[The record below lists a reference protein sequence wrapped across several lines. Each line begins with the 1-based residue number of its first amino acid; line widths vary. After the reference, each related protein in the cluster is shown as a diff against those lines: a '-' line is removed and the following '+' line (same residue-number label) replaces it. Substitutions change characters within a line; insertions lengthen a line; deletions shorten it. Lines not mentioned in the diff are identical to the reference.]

1 MLFYMSQVGK
11 QIITYNLSL
20 KDAGLSSYYY
30 KVTQQ
35 IYLLFESDEAQIM
48 RTKNM
53 ILKDVK
59 NISRRELHD
68 LIEFIQL
75 QEF

>member
-1 MLFYMSQVGK
+1 
-11 QIITYNLSL
+11 L

-68 LIEFIQL
+68 LIEFI
-75 QEF
+75 